1 MEAHIMLQQQIC
13 LKNVWTIIFSLI
25 YIIGSSNKNV
35 LKIQLRHILN
45 NVNPNVKGT
54 ANHAGPSYDTTLK
67 NPRSMPGDLS
77 DLAEKNFDEVSR
89 IVITKKFRV
98 YEL

>member
-1 MEAHIMLQQQIC
+1 MLVH
-13 LKNVWTIIFSLI
+13 L
-25 YIIGSSNKNV
+25 
-35 LKIQLRHILN
+35 
-45 NVNPNVKGT
+45 
-54 ANHAGPSYDTTLK
+54 SYDTTLK
-67 NPRSMPGDLS
+67 NPGSMPGDLS